1 MRKYL
6 VASIVAALVAATF
19 ATLPRLDTTEPDV
32 FFYLKNL
39 TPLYY
44 VSVFVVAIVAIKYRR
59 SLLGLFSA
67 ALLSLLVLW
76 TPDVMMVQPWFP
88 DSYAFTAEAVY
99 VVRNGHLG
107 NFHYLSTNPVVGLVF
122 GPFMAVTGITPTTLQ
137 KVYTAFLAVILVVFI
152 YLIAKAAKIKR
163 EGWVIAPLL
172 FISIAW
178 PNQFSLSR
186 QSFSLV
192 YYVACWFLLLYL
204 IFRKADWRVFALL
217 VLQIILVVMA
227 HPATPV
233 FLMANLLLVLVLALL
248 GHVRARAL
256 SHNLQAKQL
265 GIIVAALAVLSF
277 SWFLWNLFVSP
288 MGIAS
293 IDSMGKTLMSSLEE
307 NPSEVSGLAK
317 LSAGG
322 STQLLPYTPI
332 YGFLIKIKLV
342 VTAVIFCSAIFFLL
356 VAYKR
361 HMEHRSWIILTGW
374 TLSSM
379 SSAVLVLY
387 NGLAYFD
394 RPALFSF
401 FPWAILGA
409 SVFGMLNEKKGRLMQ
424 ARERAKK
431 AAKYVFLVVFIILPL
446 FLMPVL
452 KYGSLPILYPSSQ
465 ELAEKSFYALY
476 QNQTYQAVYFE
487 FDGAYEISYIRYGIL
502 EPVGLGVD
510 QIYVYGEGLNTT
522 VAANSVLWISSRIT
536 MRDAFWIYKP
546 SYHDIVENLSGCD
559 ITYNKVYDGGW
570 SQWILVPT
578 FTNKK

>member
-44 VSVFVVAIVAIKYRR
+44 VSVFVTAIVAIKYRR
-59 SLLGLFSA
+59 YLLGLFSA

-88 DSYAFTAEAVY
+88 DSYPFTAEAVY

-107 NFHYLSTNPVVGLVF
+107 NFHYLSINPVVGLVF
-122 GPFMAVTGITPTTLQ
+122 GPFMAITGITPTTLQ

-172 FISIAW
+172 YISIAW
-178 PNQFSLSR
+178 PNEFHLSR

-192 YYVACWFLLLYL
+192 YYLACWFLLLYL
-204 IFRKADWRVFALL
+204 IFRKADRRVFALL
-217 VLQIILVVMA
+217 VLQLILTVMA
-227 HPATPV
+227 EPATPV

-248 GHVRARAL
+248 
-256 SHNLQAKQL
+256 SHNRQAKQL
-265 GIIVAALAVLSF
+265 GIIVTALAVLSF
-277 SWFLWNLFVSP
+277 SWFLWNLFVSSE
-288 MGIAS
+288 GIVSFAN
-293 IDSMGKTLMSSLEE
+293 MGKTLMSSLVE
-307 NPSEVSGLAK
+307 NPSEISGMGR
-317 LSAGG
+317 LSVG
-322 STQLLPYTPI
+322 YTPI
-332 YGFLIKIKLV
+332 YDFVIKIRLIL
-342 VTAVIFCSAIFFLL
+342 TAVIFCSAIFFLL
-356 VAYKR
+356 AAYKR
-361 HMEHRSWIILTGW
+361 HMEHASWIILTGW
-374 TLSSM
+374 TISSI
-379 SSAVLVLY
+379 SSALLILY

-409 SVFGMLNEKKGRLMQ
+409 SVFGMLSEKKVSLMQ
-424 ARERAKK
+424 ARARAKK
-431 AAKYVFLVVFIILPL
+431 VAKYVFLVVFIILPL

-452 KYGSLPILYPSSQ
+452 KYGPLPILYPSSQ
-465 ELAEKSFYALY
+465 ELAERSFYALY
-476 QNQTYQAVYFE
+476 QNQTYHVVYFE
-487 FDGAYEISYIRYGIL
+487 YDGAYEISYIRYGIM
-502 EPVGLGVD
+502 EPAGSGVGL
-510 QIYVYGEGLNTT
+510 IYVPGEGLNTT
-522 VAANSVLWISSRIT
+522 VAANSILWITSRIT
-536 MRDAFWIYKP
+536 MRDAFYIYTP
-546 SYHDIVENLSGCD
+546 SYPDIVENLSRCD

-578 FTNKK
+578 FTSTK

>member
-1 MRKYL
+1 L
-6 VASIVAALVAATF
+6 A
-19 ATLPRLDTTEPDV
+19 
-32 FFYLKNL
+32 
-39 TPLYY
+39 
-44 VSVFVVAIVAIKYRR
+44 
-59 SLLGLFSA
+59 
-67 ALLSLLVLW
+67 
-76 TPDVMMVQPWFP
+76 
-88 DSYAFTAEAVY
+88 
-99 VVRNGHLG
+99 

-122 GPFMAVTGITPTTLQ
+122 GSFMAITGIPPTTLQ

-172 FISIAW
+172 FIAIAW
-178 PNQFSLSR
+178 PNEFDLSR

-204 IFRKADWRVFALL
+204 IFRKADRRVFALL

-233 FLMANLLLVLVLALL
+233 FLMANLLLVVVLAL
-248 GHVRARAL
+248 L

-288 MGIAS
+288 MGIVS

-307 NPSEVSGLAK
+307 NPTEISGLAK

-322 STQLLPYTPI
+322 STQLASYTLI
-332 YGFLIKIKLV
+332 YHFLINIKLI

-356 VAYKR
+356 VTYKR
-361 HMEHRSWIILTGW
+361 HMEHGSWIILTGW
-374 TLSSM
+374 TISSM
-379 SSAVLVLY
+379 SSAVLILY

-424 ARERAKK
+424 ARARAKK

-452 KYGSLPILYPSSQ
+452 KYDSLPILYPSSQ
-465 ELAEKSFYALY
+465 ELAEKCFYALY
-476 QNQTYQAVYFE
+476 QNQTYQVAYFE
-487 FDGAYEISYIRYGIL
+487 YDGAYEISYIRYGIM
-502 EPVGLGVD
+502 EPAGSGAGLIVP
-510 QIYVYGEGLNTT
+510 GEGLNTT
-522 VAANSVLWISSRIT
+522 VAANLVLWISSRIT
-536 MRDAFWIYKP
+536 MRDAFYNYTP
-546 SYHDIVENLSGCD
+546 SWHDIVENLSRCD
-559 ITYNKVYDGGW
+559 ITHNKVYDGGW
-570 SQWILVPT
+570 SQWILTPT
-578 FTNKK
+578 FNNTK